1 MQPDTSVKKVLIYRL
16 GSLGDTVIAL
26 PGFHLIKRVFPAA
39 RRVLLSNVPV
49 HAKAPAAAAV
59 LDGSGL
65 IHGYMH
71 YKVGTRNPAELLG
84 LAWTIRRFNPDV
96 LVYLAAPRGAGVAE
110 RDARFFRFCGIRRVV
125 GLPVGGLAQNRHDPA
140 TGLWETEAARL
151 LRCVEPLGQCDI
163 DDLTNWDLRLTG
175 AENAKADEVLAPFA
189 GRPLIVC
196 GPGTKMQAK
205 DWGQEKWR
213 QLMTRL
219 SAEFPGHALALI
231 GAGDDLAVSGFAAAG
246 WNGPHV
252 NLCGQLSPRESAAV
266 IRRGELFLGPD
277 SGPMHLAAAY
287 GVPCAIAFSAVDRPG
302 RWFPVGRGH
311 QPIYHTVPCGN
322 CRLTTCVEKKKICI
336 ESISV
341 DEMFQAALAAIH
353 SKENVQ

>member
-26 PGFHLIKRVFPAA
+26 PSLHLIERAFPQA

-71 YKVGTRNPAELLG
+71 YTVGTRNPFVLLW
-84 LAWTIRRFNPDV
+84 LVLKIRRFRPDV

-110 RDARFFRFCGIRRVV
+110 RDARFFSLCGIRRIV
-125 GLPVGGLAQNRHDPA
+125 GLPVGDLAGNGHNPS
-140 TGLWETEAARL
+140 TGLWEQEAARL
-151 LRCVEPLGQCDI
+151 LRCIEPLGQCDI
-163 DDLTNWDLRLTG
+163 HSLANWDLRLTG
-175 AENAKADEVLAPFA
+175 AENARADEVLAPLA

-205 DWGQEKWR
+205 DWGREKWR
-213 QLMTRL
+213 QLMAEL
-219 SAEFPGHALALI
+219 SAAFPDRALALI
-231 GAGDDLAVSGFAAAG
+231 GAKDDLAVSDYAAAG
-246 WNGPHV
+246 WKGPHV
-252 NLCGQLSPRESAAV
+252 NLCGQLSPRGSAAV
-266 IRRGELFLGPD
+266 IRRAELFLGPD

-302 RWFPVGRGH
+302 RWFPVGKGH
-311 QPIYHTVPCGN
+311 QAIYHNVECAN
-322 CRLTTCVEKKKICI
+322 CRLTVCVEKKKICI

-341 DEMFQAALAAIH
+341 EEMFQAALKAIS
-353 SKENVQ
+353 SKEND